1 MGQRGGGP
9 RSARR
14 LFCFRP
20 AHPPPPSPELAP
32 ETATAYRLY
41 GEALLLHAQADSDV
55 LGARVRAAA
64 DERATAQAAADA
76 AAAAG
81 EEAPGVEAGGKEN
94 TDRKGKG
101 RAVEEGGEGEEEG
114 EGDDA
119 ESSSD
124 ADDENGDPATA
135 DDDDTDLAWQMLDAA
150 RSILERCGPA
160 RASELADT
168 HVLLGDVATEQERFD
183 DADGEY
189 GAALGILDALGAAS
203 GRRGGEAHF
212 KRCVARQLAGGAA
225 AALESAVAAVA
236 CVQAAVQ
243 RDPRDATLPL
253 ILADLTAKAAE
264 LEAPAREVDD
274 LKAVMA
280 SALGAAGG
288 GGGGGGGFDAPSVGG
303 GAQVADL
310 GVVGRA
316 AKRGRVAPALL
327 PSTAPVAV
335 PAGFGGGGA
344 APAGG
349 GRLEALV
356 GARVPPGCGGAPAAP
371 ATGDA
376 AAAVTAAPSADAKA
390 AAPTGPPAF
399 LAAYKGEGQ

>member
-1 MGQRGGGP
+1 M
-9 RSARR
+9 
-14 LFCFRP
+14 
-20 AHPPPPSPELAP
+20 
-32 ETATAYRLY
+32 
-41 GEALLLHAQADSDV
+41 LLHTQADSDV

-81 EEAPGVEAGGKEN
+81 EEAPAVEAGGKEN
-94 TDRKGKG
+94 TDTKGKG
-101 RAVEEGGEGEEEG
+101 RAVEDGEEGGGEEEG
-114 EGDDA
+114 DDA
-119 ESSSD
+119 SSSD
-124 ADDENGDPATA
+124 ADDDHGAPASGA

-150 RSILERCGPA
+150 RSILERAGPT

-183 DADGEY
+183 DADAEY
-189 GAALGILDALGAAS
+189 GAALGILDALGAAT

-212 KRCVARQLAGGAA
+212 KRCMARQLAGGAA

-236 CVQAAVQ
+236 CLQAAV
-243 RDPRDATLPL
+243 RAEPDDETLPL

-280 SALGAAGG
+280 SALGPAA
-288 GGGGGGGFDAPSVGG
+288 GGGGGFDAPSVGG
-303 GAQVADL
+303 APVADL

-316 AKRGRVAPALL
+316 AKRGRVEPTLL
-327 PSTAPVAV
+327 PSTAPMAV
-335 PAGFGGGGA
+335 PAGFGGGA
-344 APAGG
+344 APAG
-349 GRLEALV
+349 GRLEALM
-356 GARVPPGCGGAPAAP
+356 GAPVAVPSGFGGAPAAP

-376 AAAVTAAPSADAKA
+376 AAAVTAAPAGDAKA
-390 AAPTGPPAF
+390 AAPAPAF